1 MIVLKILLGILLG
14 ILVLLFLIML
24 IRVEVLATYNDSL
37 TLTIKIL
44 FFRIKVLPSEEKPEK
59 KEKKKKPEKPKSKKK
74 EKPKEEKEKKPSLI
88 QKLKEKKGL
97 SGLLSL
103 LWSVVEIALGAL
115 KGLISH
121 VVIKKFDLGILLAGE
136 DAASVAESYGKLCS
150 VVYPAV
156 NIITNA
162 TVCRDYNVG
171 IEPTFDPDRKTE
183 TYADV
188 HAYLR
193 IIFAVWEA
201 LKAGVKIII
210 ARIKL

>member
-14 ILVLLFLIML
+14 ILLLLFLIML
-24 IRVEVLATYNDSL
+24 IKVEVLATYNDSL

-59 KEKKKKPEKPKSKKK
+59 KEKKPEKPKPKKK

-103 LWSVVEIALGAL
+103 LWSVVKIALGAL
-115 KGLISH
+115 KGLFSH
-121 VVIKKFDLGILLAGE
+121 IVIKKFDLGILLAGE

-171 IEPTFDPDRKTE
+171 IEPTFEPDRKTE

-193 IIFAVWEA
+193 ILFVVWEA